1 MRIRIK
7 DIADAAGVSPAAVS
21 MVLNN
26 RSGIGEKT
34 SQKILSIARSMKYDA
49 ERSSNLLHS
58 RKTTI
63 RFLYISRHG
72 HVVNH
77 EHEVFIANYI
87 DGMSQ
92 ATSTFSF
99 ALEISKIPEG
109 SIEEILHAATSDRI
123 GGVIVL
129 GTEIAKEELK
139 GLSSINVPIVI
150 IDNYDEVLA
159 YDFVDMNNK
168 ESVFTA
174 VAHLVSK
181 GHRKIGIVES
191 YVATPN
197 FAMRAEAFR
206 EAMKCQGLE
215 FRKEFC
221 YQVDSTFE
229 GAYRDMSVALG
240 ALGALEGL
248 PKLPTAL
255 FCSND
260 IIAYGCIK
268 ALRERAIRIP
278 EDISVIGFDNLP
290 SSAMMEPAL
299 TTIEVSKQQIGRLAV
314 QLLNDRILARNS
326 QPTSKI
332 LVSGQLIERASV
344 RDIR

>member
-7 DIADAAGVSPAAVS
+7 DIAAAAGVSPAAVS
-21 MVLNN
+21 MALNS
-26 RSGIGEKT
+26 RPGIGEKT
-34 SQKILSIARSMKYDA
+34 RQKILTIARSMKYDV
-49 ERSSNLLHS
+49 ERSSNLLHNK
-58 RKTTI
+58 KTTI

-92 ATSTFSF
+92 AASKFSF
-99 ALEISKIPEG
+99 ALEISTILEG
-109 SIEEILHAATSDRI
+109 SIEEILKAAKSDRI

-129 GTEIAKEELK
+129 GTEMSKDELK
-139 GLSSINVPIVI
+139 GLSSINVPMVI

-174 VAHLVSK
+174 VAHLVSR

-191 YVATPN
+191 YVAIPN

-206 EAMKCQGLE
+206 EAMKYHDLE
-215 FRKEFC
+215 LRREFC
-221 YQVDSTFE
+221 FRVDSTFE
-229 GAYRDMSVALG
+229 GAYRDMSG
-240 ALGALEGL
+240 ALDER
-248 PKLPTAL
+248 PELPTAL

-268 ALRERAIRIP
+268 ALREKAIRIP
-278 EDISVIGFDNLP
+278 EDVSVIGFDNLP

-332 LVSGQLIERASV
+332 LVSGQLIERESV
-344 RDIR
+344 RKII

>member
-7 DIADAAGVSPAAVS
+7 DIASAASVSPAAVS
-21 MVLNN
+21 MALNN
-26 RSGIGEKT
+26 RPGIGEKT
-34 SQKILSIARSMKYDA
+34 RQKILTIARSMNYDI
-49 ERSSNLLHS
+49 ERSSNLLHNK
-58 RKTTI
+58 KTTI

-87 DGMSQ
+87 DGMSL
-92 ATSTFSF
+92 AASKFSF
-99 ALEISKIPEG
+99 ALEISTIREG
-109 SIEEILHAATSDRI
+109 SIEEILKAAKSDRI

-129 GTEIAKEELK
+129 GTELAKDEMK
-139 GLSSINVPIVI
+139 GLSSINVPMVI
-150 IDNYDEVLA
+150 IDTYDEVLA

-174 VAHLVSK
+174 VSHLVSK
-181 GHRKIGIVES
+181 GHRDIGFVAS
-191 YVATPN
+191 YVVTPN
-197 FAMRAEAFR
+197 FSMRAEAFK
-206 EAMKCQGLE
+206 EAMKYQGLE
-215 FRKEFC
+215 VRKDFC
-221 YQVDSTFE
+221 FQVDSTFE
-229 GAYRDMSVALG
+229 GAYRDMSEALRT
-240 ALGALEGL
+240 
-248 PKLPTAL
+248 PMQLPTAL

-268 ALRERAIRIP
+268 ALREKAIRIP
-278 EDISVIGFDNLP
+278 EDISIIGFDNLP

-314 QLLNDRILARNS
+314 QLLSDRMLAKNS

-332 LVSGQLIERASV
+332 LVSGQLIERSSV
-344 RDIR
+344 KTIA

>member
-7 DIADAAGVSPAAVS
+7 DIAGAAGVSPAAVS
-21 MVLNN
+21 MALNN
-26 RSGIGEKT
+26 RPGIGEKT
-34 SQKILSIARSMKYDA
+34 RQKILTIARSMNYDI
-49 ERSSNLLHS
+49 ERSSNLLHNK
-58 RKTTI
+58 KTTI

-92 ATSTFSF
+92 AASKLSF
-99 ALEISKIPEG
+99 ALEISTILEG
-109 SIEEILHAATSDRI
+109 SIEEILKAAKSDRI

-129 GTEIAKEELK
+129 GTEIAKDEMK
-139 GLSSINVPIVI
+139 GFSSINVPMVI

-174 VAHLVSK
+174 IAHLVSK
-181 GHRKIGIVES
+181 GHREIGIVES
-191 YVATPN
+191 YVTTPN

-206 EAMKCQGLE
+206 EAIKYQGLE
-215 FRKEFC
+215 LRKEFC

-229 GAYRDMSVALG
+229 GAYRDMSLVLD
-240 ALGALEGL
+240 GL
-248 PKLPTAL
+248 PELPTAL

-268 ALRERAIRIP
+268 AFKEKAIRIP

-314 QLLNDRILARNS
+314 QLLSDRILAKNS

-332 LVSGQLIERASV
+332 LVSGQLVERASV
-344 RDIR
+344 RKIL

>member
-34 SQKILSIARSMKYDA
+34 RQKILSIARSMKYDV
-49 ERSSNLLHS
+49 ERSSNLLHN

-92 ATSTFSF
+92 ATAKFSF
-99 ALEISKIPEG
+99 ALEISKILEG

-221 YQVDSTFE
+221 FQVDSTFE
-229 GAYRDMSVALG
+229 GAYRDMSG
-240 ALGALEGL
+240 ALGALEGR

-268 ALRERAIRIP
+268 ALREKAIRIP
-278 EDISVIGFDNLP
+278 EDISLIGFDNLP

>member
-1 MRIRIK
+1 MRIRIR
-7 DIADAAGVSPAAVS
+7 DIATAAGVSPAAVS
-21 MVLNN
+21 MALNN
-26 RSGIGEKT
+26 RPGIGEKT
-34 SQKILSIARSMKYDA
+34 RQKILTIARSMNYDV
-49 ERSSNLLHS
+49 ERSSNLLHNK
-58 RKTTI
+58 KTTI

-92 ATSTFSF
+92 AASKFSF
-99 ALEISKIPEG
+99 ALEISRILEG
-109 SIEEILHAATSDRI
+109 SIEEILRAARSDRI
-123 GGVIVL
+123 SGVIVL
-129 GTEIAKEELK
+129 GTEMSKDELK
-139 GLSSINVPIVI
+139 GISSINVPMVI

-174 VAHLVSK
+174 VTYLVSR

-191 YVATPN
+191 YVALPN

-206 EAMKCQGLE
+206 EAMKSHGLDLA
-215 FRKEFC
+215 REFC
-221 YQVDSTFE
+221 FLVDSTFE
-229 GAYRDMSVALG
+229 GAYRDMTRALDG
-240 ALGALEGL
+240 QLE
-248 PKLPTAL
+248 LPTAL

-268 ALRERAIRIP
+268 ALKEKAIRIP
-278 EDISVIGFDNLP
+278 EDVSVIGFDNLP

-299 TTIEVSKQQIGRLAV
+299 TTMEVSKQQIGRLAV
-314 QLLNDRILARNS
+314 QLLNDRILAKNS

-344 RDIR
+344 SKIT

>member
-7 DIADAAGVSPAAVS
+7 DIAGAAGVSPAAVS
-21 MVLNN
+21 MALNN
-26 RSGIGEKT
+26 RPGIGEKT
-34 SQKILSIARSMKYDA
+34 RQKILTIARSMNYDI
-49 ERSSNLLHS
+49 ERSSNLLHNK
-58 RKTTI
+58 KTTI

-92 ATSTFSF
+92 AASKLSF
-99 ALEISKIPEG
+99 ALEISTILEG
-109 SIEEILHAATSDRI
+109 SIEEILKAAKSDRI

-129 GTEIAKEELK
+129 GTEIAKDEMK
-139 GLSSINVPIVI
+139 GFSSINVPMVI

-174 VAHLVSK
+174 IAHLVSK
-181 GHRKIGIVES
+181 GHREIGIVES
-191 YVATPN
+191 YVTTPN

-206 EAMKCQGLE
+206 EAIKDQGLE
-215 FRKEFC
+215 LRKEFC

-229 GAYRDMSVALG
+229 GAYRDMSSVLDG
-240 ALGALEGL
+240 Q
-248 PKLPTAL
+248 PVLPTAL

-268 ALRERAIRIP
+268 AFKEKEIRIP
-278 EDISVIGFDNLP
+278 EDISVVGFDNLP

-314 QLLNDRILARNS
+314 QLLSDRILAKNS

-332 LVSGQLIERASV
+332 LVSGQLVERASV
-344 RDIR
+344 RKIM